1 MNHLEKR
8 LGRQRVYF
16 VSGATRPLPRR
27 EAALRRLL
35 RALEQSEGDLLAAL
49 ERDLGKHPFEGYET
63 EVGLVRQHL
72 RYTLAHL
79 RRWARV

>member
-16 VSGATRPLPRR
+16 DSGATRPLPRR

-35 RALEQSEGDLLAAL
+35 RAAEQ
-49 ERDLGKHPFEGYET
+49 
-63 EVGLVRQHL
+63 VQ
-72 RYTLAHL
+72 
-79 RRWARV
+79 

>member
-8 LGRQRVYF
+8 LGRQRAYF
-16 VSGATRPLPRR
+16 DSGATRPLPRR

-63 EVGLVRQHL
+63 
-72 RYTLAHL
+72 
-79 RRWARV
+79 